1 MARPTKC
8 RAVEG
13 VPGVVYFKPAGIPL
27 RMIEDVELPV
37 EEYEAIRLRDMAG
50 LEQEDCAV
58 QMGVSRP
65 TFQRILNR
73 ARRHIAEAI
82 TQGKA
87 LKICGGNY
95 SLKEESGMEGG
106 DLPQCRIQGHAGPGR
121 GCGRRRQSSNIS
133 NIHQDGEI
141 SADKDRAE

>member
-1 MARPTKC
+1 MARPIKC

-50 LEQEDCAV
+50 LEQEDCAA

-95 SLKEESGMEGG
+95 SLKEESGIDSGSRRRLYKEPPGLDSVPGQEEGDDG
-106 DLPQCRIQGHAGPGR
+106 YPG
-121 GCGRRRQSSNIS
+121 GCGI
-133 NIHQDGEI
+133 
-141 SADKDRAE
+141 